1 MSKSSPKKESSTAK
15 KSKKDKAEEPK
26 EDRFMSNVKTIA
38 GALVLA
44 YLFRII
50 AFEAFEIEGPS
61 MEPTLQNGDRVVV
74 AKYPMGIFLPCPLGI
89 FECSH
94 EAMVTWGMPELG
106 DVVIVHSP
114 QDNIDIVK
122 RVMGVPGDRI
132 EVRNGV
138 MFRNGEEVT
147 PKKQSKCKEDM
158 QLNPEDACVS
168 HQESVGEHTYRVSQV
183 EDYNVSYPPV
193 PVPEGH
199 VYVRGDH
206 RDHSND
212 STNPIIGPVPFN
224 RIKGIAKLI
233 YVSYE
238 PAPNAGLFEFGSFR
252 SGRFGWVD

>member
-1 MSKSSPKKESSTAK
+1 MSKTSPKKESSKEKNT
-15 KSKKDKAEEPK
+15 SKKKEEPK

-44 YLFRII
+44 YIFRII

-74 AKYPMGIFLPCPLGI
+74 AKYPLGIFLPCPLGI

-94 EAMVTWGMPELG
+94 EAMTTWGMPELG

-114 QDNIDIVK
+114 ADNIDIVK
-122 RVMGVPGDRI
+122 RVMGLPGDRI
-132 EVRNGV
+132 EVREGV
-138 MFRNGEEVT
+138 MYRNGEAVT
-147 PKKQSKCKEDM
+147 PQDVQPCKKDLQK
-158 QLNPEDACVS
+158 NPDPTCVS
-168 HQESVGEHTYRVSQV
+168 HNEKIGEHDYRVSQV
-183 EDYNVSYPPV
+183 EDYTVSYPPI

-212 STNPIIGPVPFN
+212 STNPLIGPVPIS

-238 PAPNAGLFEFGSFR
+238 PSTKDGLFEFGNFR